1 MMEEEKA
8 TSGEAQAPADDTS
21 GMLQELFGSDSEGDD
36 QNGELNK
43 QTSDVDMKELFGSDD
58 EDIVGEGPPKQQEG
72 EQGGG
77 VAAVA
82 ADKEEEEE
90 EGGTRDEVGPMHIE
104 VELRDALPLS
114 QLRVAKLPNSLRIEP
129 DAFERED
136 FKGDDF
142 NGPVIR
148 WRYELNADGKLF
160 KESNARVV
168 TWSDGSKTLSV
179 GKDVFQVRGV
189 DVEGDHTF
197 LYVRHGNLVQC
208 EGKFKEKFLFNPI
221 GISRADRPKVRPRD
235 SGGPKVKVK
244 QTATLVD
251 PVKER
256 EMKEKM
262 EEARIKDKEKLQEKQ
277 KQHMRRSIM
286 QAKVPPRRQSYL
298 SAAFLE
304 EDDDMP
310 HEGHVLDEGEE
321 DDGFIV
327 PDDDEGVEDVDE
339 EDIED
344 VQDVFDEDQE
354 EQGAARLEE
363 IKKGDDMPKI
373 EDKEPAE
380 PVEESDEEMNV
391 QPKKRR
397 AVVMESDSE

>member
-1 MMEEEKA
+1 MEEEKA

-21 GMLQELFGSDSEGDD
+21 GMLKELFGSDSEGDD

-58 EDIVGEGPPKQQEG
+58 EDIVGEGAPKQQEG

-82 ADKEEEEE
+82 ADKEEAEE
-90 EGGTRDEVGPMHIE
+90 EGGTRDEVGPMHID

-148 WRYELNADGKLF
+148 K
-160 KESNARVV
+160 
-168 TWSDGSKTLSV
+168 
-179 GKDVFQVRGV
+179 
-189 DVEGDHTF
+189 
-197 LYVRHGNLVQC
+197 VQ
-208 EGKFKEKFLFNPI
+208 GKFLFNPI

-235 SGGPKVKVK
+235 GGGPKVKVK

-277 KQHMRRSIM
+277 NYEALDYAGKI
-286 QAKVPPRRQSYL
+286 PPRRQSYL

-310 HEGHVLDEGEE
+310 HEGLRTLRMCKMCLMKIRRNG
-321 DDGFIV
+321 
-327 PDDDEGVEDVDE
+327 
-339 EDIED
+339 
-344 VQDVFDEDQE
+344 
-354 EQGAARLEE
+354 GAARLEE
-363 IKKGDDMPKI
+363 IKKGNDMPKL

>member
-1 MMEEEKA
+1 MTMEGEKGI
-8 TSGEAQAPADDTS
+8 SGEAQPPADDSS
-21 GMLQELFGSDSEGDD
+21 GMLKELFGSESEGDD
-36 QNGELNK
+36 QGADLNK
-43 QTSDVDMKELFGSDD
+43 ETPGVDMKELFGSDED
-58 EDIVGEGPPKQQEG
+58 DIVDEGAPKQQEEE
-72 EQGGG
+72 EQGDG
-77 VAAVA
+77 VAGAVG
-82 ADKEEEEE
+82 EEED
-90 EGGTRDEVGPMHIE
+90 GGTRDEVGPMHIE

-114 QLRVAKLPNSLRIEP
+114 QLRVAKLPNSLRIES
-129 DAFERED
+129 DAFEREG
-136 FKGDDF
+136 FEGDDF
-142 NGPVIR
+142 DGPVIR
-148 WRYELNADGKLF
+148 WRYGLNGDGKLV

-168 TWSDGSKTLSV
+168 TWSDGSRTLSV

-189 DVEGDHTF
+189 DVERDHTF

-208 EGKFKEKFLFNPI
+208 EGQFKEKFLFNPI
-221 GISRADRPKVRPRD
+221 GTSRADRPKARSRD

-256 EMKEKM
+256 EMKEKL

-304 EDDDMP
+304 EDDDGLN
-310 HEGHVLDEGEE
+310 EGPVVGEEEE

-344 VQDVFDEDQE
+344 VYDEDKE
-354 EQGAARLEE
+354 EEGAARLEE
-363 IKKGDDMPKI
+363 IKKGDVPSI
-373 EDKEPAE
+373 EDKE
-380 PVEESDEEMNV
+380 SDGEMNM

>member
-1 MMEEEKA
+1 MMEEERV

-21 GMLQELFGSDSEGDD
+21 GMLKDLFGSDSEGDD

-43 QTSDVDMKELFGSDD
+43 QTTDVDMKELFGSDD
-58 EDIVGEGPPKQQEG
+58 DDIADEGAPKQQEG

-77 VAAVA
+77 VAAA
-82 ADKEEEEE
+82 ADKEEE

-142 NGPVIR
+142 NGPVVR
-148 WRYELNADGKLF
+148 WRYGLNSDGKLF
-160 KESNARVV
+160 KESNARIV

-208 EGKFKEKFLFNPI
+208 EGKFKEKLLFNPI

-235 SGGPKVKVK
+235 SGAPKVKVK

-286 QAKVPPRRQSYL
+286 QAKVPSRRQSYL

-310 HEGHVLDEGEE
+310 NEGHALDEDEE

-327 PDDDEGVEDVDE
+327 TDDDEGVEDVDE

-363 IKKGDDMPKI
+363 IKKGDAPTIDN
-373 EDKEPAE
+373 KETAGI
-380 PVEESDEEMNV
+380 EESDEEMNV